1 MVKKLK
7 LNLIR
12 NKFKE
17 DELYIFSP
25 FDLEKYFDVSKNTVS
40 LFLTRNVKKNNIIKL
55 RKGLYIFSGEYINE
69 ILIANKIYQPS
80 YISFEY
86 ALMFYNIIPET
97 VYSITSATTKTTRE
111 FIVENISYSYCRIK
125 KEAFIGYKK
134 ENFNEQPVLIAEPE
148 KAFVDYLYFVD
159 LGKKTLYGR
168 IDVSN
173 LSKDKLIKYAK
184 LFKRKSLLNLVNK
197 VYDKARRHKEI
208 IY

>member
-17 DELYIFSP
+17 EEIYVFSP
-25 FDLEKYFDVSKNTVS
+25 FDLQKYFNASKNTVS

-55 RKGLYIFSGEYINE
+55 RKGLYTFSGEYVNE
-69 ILIANKIYQPS
+69 MLIANKVYQPS

-97 VYSITSATTKTTRE
+97 VYPIISATAKTTRE
-111 FIVENISYSYCRIK
+111 FIVENITYSYYRIK
-125 KEAFIGYKK
+125 KEAFVGYKK
-134 ENFNEQPVLIAEPE
+134 EYFNEQSVLIAEPE

-159 LGKKTLYGR
+159 LGKKALYSR

-184 LFKRKSLLNLVNK
+184 LFKRKSLLNLTNK
-197 VYDKARRHKEI
+197 VYDQARRHKEI
-208 IY
+208 IH

>member
-12 NKFKE
+12 NKFKKE
-17 DELYIFSP
+17 GFYIFSP
-25 FDLEKYFDVSKNTVS
+25 FDLQKYFDVSKNTAS

-55 RKGLYIFSGEYINE
+55 RRGLYIFFGEYVNE
-69 ILIANKIYQPS
+69 MLIANKVYQPS

-97 VYSITSATTKTTRE
+97 VYPITSATTKITRE
-111 FIVENISYSYCRIK
+111 FIIENITYSYYRIK
-125 KEAFIGYKK
+125 KQAFVGYKK
-134 ENFNEQPVLIAEPE
+134 EDFNGQSFLIAEPE
-148 KAFVDYLYFVD
+148 KAFIDYLYFVD
-159 LGKKTLYGR
+159 LGKKALYSR

-173 LSKDKLIKYAK
+173 LSKDKLVKYAK
-184 LFKRKSLLNLVNK
+184 LFKRKSLLNLTNK
-197 VYDKARRHKEI
+197 IYDKARGHKKI

>member
-17 DELYIFSP
+17 EELYVFSP
-25 FDLEKYFDVSKNTVS
+25 FDLQKYFNVSKNTAS

-55 RKGLYIFSGEYINE
+55 RKGLYIFSGEHINE
-69 ILIANKIYQPS
+69 MLIANKVCQPS

-97 VYSITSATTKTTRE
+97 VYPITSATSKITKE
-111 FIVENISYSYCRIK
+111 FIIENITYSYYRIK
-125 KEAFIGYKK
+125 KEAFVGYKK
-134 ENFNEQPVLIAEPE
+134 EDFNGQSALIAEQE

-159 LGKKTLYGR
+159 LRKKVLYSR

-184 LFKRKSLLNLVNK
+184 LFKRKSLLNLTNK
-197 VYDKARRHKEI
+197 IYDQARRHKKI